1 MTWAILHLRAFWGL
15 FCPDFYSDIED
26 FNQILCRYLPKKLA
40 AKISESKLSLCEG
53 FATTRTPCIYP
64 PKIQK
69 VIEIPDVVR
78 IPERAEI
85 VEVDELAQVLKV
97 VKEGVEVPPEKPS
110 CLNCDAEMMHD
121 HQCEAIE
128 SDSSWEDV
136 ENEKDLY
143 PTLDVE
149 SENWDEKFT
158 ISIRRFH
165 GILPN

>member
-1 MTWAILHLRAFWGL
+1 MKGLPPPAPLAF
-15 FCPDFYSDIED
+15 
-26 FNQILCRYLPKKLA
+26 
-40 AKISESKLSLCEG
+40 
-53 FATTRTPCIYP
+53 TP

-78 IPERAEI
+78 VPERAEI

-110 CLNCDAEMMHD
+110 CLNCDTEMTHY